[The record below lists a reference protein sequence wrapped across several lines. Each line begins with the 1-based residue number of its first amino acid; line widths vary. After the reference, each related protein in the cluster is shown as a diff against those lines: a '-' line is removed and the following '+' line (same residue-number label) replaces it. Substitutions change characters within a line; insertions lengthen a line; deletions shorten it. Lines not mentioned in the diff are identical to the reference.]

1 MLVESKCIQIDD
13 ASPAFDYEP
22 SERLS
27 EENSASCKTYSSD
40 EVILWE
46 LMQFLLLQRKKI
58 RLEVENHLN

>member
-13 ASPAFDYEP
+13 ASAAFDYEP

-27 EENSASCKTYSSD
+27 ENSASCKTYSSD

-46 LMQFLLLQRKKI
+46 LMQFLLHQRKKI
-58 RLEVENHLN
+58 RLEVGNYLN